1 MRLICSV
8 GRGYAGHL
16 ISELTL
22 GKNSQPLAPKD
33 VPLFEYTHNVSDP
46 SLATRKGLALGIE
59 IEGKSWRGLGWL
71 EEERGK
77 KCGKGRVCICE
88 FCLKELFWTVLL
100 AGTVRALHSAALTGQ
115 RHLGD
120 TS

>member
-1 MRLICSV
+1 M

-46 SLATRKGLALGIE
+46 SLATWKGLTLGSRPE

-77 KCGKGRVCICE
+77 KWGSGVVKAGCE
-88 FCLKELFWTVLL
+88 SVS
-100 AGTVRALHSAALTGQ
+100 SASKSCSGPCDWQEQSGL
-115 RHLGD
+115 
-120 TS
+120 